1 MARSSQLTRYRRIFD
16 ESPEP
21 MWLYDEETLRFVEV
35 NRAAVAAYGYSRD
48 EFLAMDILAIRPEDD
63 GPRLLDHIKDGGGLR
78 GEWVHRTKAGTHIH
92 VEVAA
97 TRMTID
103 GRPLRLVIARDVSL
117 KAALEEQLRHAQKI
131 ETVGR
136 LAGGI
141 AHDFNNLL
149 TAIVGHVEVLS
160 DFLAPGDPR
169 TAEVTAI
176 REAAEIA
183 ADLTHQLLAFSRTQR
198 LAPGILN
205 VNDAVNRTRR
215 VLQRMLHDHI
225 ALEVREADGLWSVR
239 ADQGEIEQII
249 LNLALNARDAMPDG
263 GVLTL
268 ETANVT
274 IDPGLARRRS
284 VDPGNYV
291 ELSVRDTG
299 LGIAPDVLVRLFEP
313 FFSTKD
319 QQLGKGLGLA
329 TVYGIVKQSGGHIIV
344 ESEVG
349 QGTRF
354 AAYLPTASATALPA
368 APRTS
373 RHRGSAT
380 VLVVE
385 KDRGVRSLISAVL
398 GRHGYEL
405 LMAEDEP
412 DALRLSD
419 QHASAIHLMV
429 TSITAAHSNGVALAS
444 ALHERR
450 PDTRVLFLQKPFTPD
465 SLARKVRSA
474 LEEIEGAGQ
483 AGKAG
488 KAG

>member
-1 MARSSQLTRYRRIFD
+1 
-16 ESPEP
+16 
-21 MWLYDEETLRFVEV
+21 MWLFDEETLRFVEV
-35 NRAAVAAYGYSRD
+35 NRAAIGAYGYSRD
-48 EFLAMDILAIRPEDD
+48 EFLAMDILAIRPEED
-63 GPRLLDHIKDGGGLR
+63 GPRLLDHIQDGGGLR

-117 KAALEEQLRHAQKI
+117 KVALEEQVRHAQKI

-136 LAGGI
+136 LADGI

-149 TAIVGHVEVLS
+149 TAIVGHVEVLF

-169 TAEVTAI
+169 TVEVTAI
-176 REAAEIA
+176 RETAEIA
-183 ADLTHQLLAFSRTQR
+183 ADLTRQLLAFSRTQR

-215 VLQRMLHDHI
+215 VLQRMLRGNI
-225 ALEVREADGLWSVR
+225 RLEIREGESLWSVR
-239 ADQGEIEQII
+239 ADQGQIEQII
-249 LNLALNARDAMPDG
+249 LNLTLNARDAMPNG

-274 IDPGLARRRS
+274 IDPSMARRRS
-284 VDPGNYV
+284 VAPGDYV

-299 LGIAPDVLVRLFEP
+299 QGIAPDVRVRLFEP

-319 QQLGKGLGLA
+319 HQLGKGLGLA

-354 AAYLPTASATALPA
+354 ATYLPA
-368 APRTS
+368 ASAAALEVERPTS
-373 RHRGSAT
+373 RDRGSET

-398 GRHGYEL
+398 ARRGYDL
-405 LMAEDEP
+405 LIAEDEP

-419 QHASAIHLMV
+419 QHASTIHLLL
-429 TSITAAHSNGVALAS
+429 TSVTAAQNNGAAIAS
-444 ALHERR
+444 ALRERR
-450 PDTRVLFLQKPFTPD
+450 PETRVLFLQKPFTPE

-474 LEEIEGAGQ
+474 IEGA
-483 AGKAG
+483 
-488 KAG
+488 